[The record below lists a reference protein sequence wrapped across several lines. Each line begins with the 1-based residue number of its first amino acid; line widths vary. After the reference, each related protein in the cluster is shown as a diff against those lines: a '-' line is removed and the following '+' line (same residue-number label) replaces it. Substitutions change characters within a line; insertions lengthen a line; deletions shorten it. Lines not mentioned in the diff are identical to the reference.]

1 RHITA
6 HSDIF
11 GFGLFRPSQI
21 QLTDSDRGTQEVHQV
36 PCLCLEILPAQ
47 EWQKQSVDREG

>member
-1 RHITA
+1 MTA
-6 HSDIF
+6 HSDMF

-21 QLTDSDRGTQEVHQV
+21 QLINSDRGAQEVHQV
-36 PCLCLEILPAQ
+36 PCLCPEILPAQ